1 MFLMSYLAPQAFAR
15 FSNYYPE
22 VPHVIGHHLCDHPL
36 MDLEALAQLIER
48 LPAQE
53 VEYAYAKQ
61 PIGITG
67 KPPVPSI
74 SAADAVRQIDSAGC
88 WVAIKHLEQDPAYR
102 ALLLDVI
109 GELKSAIEPKTGAI
123 HNPQG
128 FVFVSSP
135 NAVTPYHFDPEHN
148 ILMQIRGR
156 KVMTQFPADSE
167 AHAPSHVHEAYH
179 TGGPRELTW
188 SDDLLA
194 QGCDFEIG
202 PGQGLMVPVMAPH
215 FVRNGPEV
223 SVSLSITWRSE
234 WTYNEAAA
242 HAFNSVLRGMGLSPA
257 RPGRWP
263 ERNRAKAL
271 GWRVLKRLRLR

>member
-1 MFLMSYLAPQAFAR
+1 MTYLPPHAFEK
-15 FSNYYPE
+15 FSAHYPE
-22 VPHVIGHHLCDHPL
+22 QPHILDHNLCDHPL
-36 MDLEALAQLIER
+36 MALEELARLIER
-48 LPAQE
+48 LPAHE

-74 SAADAVRQIDSAGC
+74 SAADAVRQIDTAGC

-109 GELKSAIEPKTGAI
+109 AELEGAITPKTGAI

-128 FVFVSSP
+128 FVFVTSP
-135 NAVTPYHFDPEHN
+135 NGVTPYHFDPEHN
-148 ILMQIRGR
+148 ILMQIRGS

-167 AHAPSHVHEAYH
+167 DHAPSSVHEAYH

-188 SDDLLA
+188 HDGLLA
-194 QGCDFEIG
+194 KGSEYEIRA
-202 PGQGLMVPVMAPH
+202 GQGLMVPVMAPH

-234 WTYNEAAA
+234 WSYNEAAA
-242 HAFNSVLRGMGLSPA
+242 HAFNSVLRGAGLNPA

-263 ERNRAKAL
+263 QQNTAKAL
-271 GWRVLKRLRLR
+271 GWRVMKKLGLR

>member
-1 MFLMSYLAPQAFAR
+1 MSYLPPHAFAH
-15 FSNYYPE
+15 FSAHYPE
-22 VPHVIGHHLCDHPL
+22 VPHILDHHLCDHPL
-36 MDLEALAQLIER
+36 MELEALAQLIER
-48 LPAQE
+48 LPAQSI
-53 VEYAYAKQ
+53 EYAYAKQ

-67 KPPVPSI
+67 KPAVPSI
-74 SAADAVRQIDSAGC
+74 SAADAVRQIDTAGC

-109 GELKSAIEPKTGAI
+109 AELESAITPKTGAI

-148 ILMQIRGR
+148 ILMQIRGS
-156 KVMTQFPADSE
+156 KVMTQFPAHSE
-167 AHAPSHVHEAYH
+167 AHAPSRVHEAYH
-179 TGGPRELTW
+179 TGGPRELIW
-188 SDDLLA
+188 GEDLLSGGREFA
-194 QGCDFEIG
+194 IA

-242 HAFNSVLRGMGLSPA
+242 HAFNSVLRGLGLSPA

-263 ERNRAKAL
+263 EQNRVKAL
-271 GWRVLKRLRLR
+271 GWRVLKKLGLR

>member
-1 MFLMSYLAPQAFAR
+1 MTYLPPRAFAD
-15 FSNYYPE
+15 FATHYPE
-22 VPHVIGHHLCDHPL
+22 VPHILEHGLCDHPL
-36 MDLEALAQLIER
+36 MALDALADLIER

-74 SAADAVRQIDSAGC
+74 SAADAVRQIDTAGC
-88 WVAIKHLEQDPAYR
+88 WVAIKHLEQDAAYR

-109 GELKSAIEPKTGAI
+109 RELEPAIVPRTGAI
-123 HNPQG
+123 HSPQA

-135 NAVTPYHFDPEHN
+135 GAVTPYHFDPEHN
-148 ILMQIRGR
+148 ILMQIRGT
-156 KVMTQFPADSE
+156 KVMTQFPPDSE
-167 AHAPSHVHEAYH
+167 AHAPSTLHESYH
-179 TGGPRELTW
+179 TGGGRELIW
-188 SDDLLA
+188 HEELLA
-194 QGCDFEIG
+194 AGREFALA

-215 FVRNGPEV
+215 FVRNGPEP

-234 WTYNEAAA
+234 WSYNEGAA
-242 HAFNSVLRGMGLSPA
+242 HAFNGVLRGLGLHPA

-263 ERNRAKAL
+263 HQNRAKAL
-271 GWRVLKRLRLR
+271 GWRLLKKLRLR